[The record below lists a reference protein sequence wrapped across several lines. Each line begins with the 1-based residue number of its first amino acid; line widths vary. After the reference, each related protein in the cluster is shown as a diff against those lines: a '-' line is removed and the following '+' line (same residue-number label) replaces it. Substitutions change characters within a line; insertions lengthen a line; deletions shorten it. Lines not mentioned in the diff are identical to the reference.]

1 MEEEIIAAM
10 TDPIS
15 GKSFWEKLGRSVG
28 KGLEKAKE
36 TSVRLGE
43 GAVARLDLKNAKDHL
58 ESRYRLLGRAVADR
72 MVERK
77 EPVVEA
83 SDPAVKA
90 LLDEVAAAQA
100 AVEEMEKKP
109 G

>member
-1 MEEEIIAAM
+1 MMSI
-10 TDPIS
+10 
-15 GKSFWEKLGRSVG
+15 
-28 KGLEKAKE
+28 
-36 TSVRLGE
+36 
-43 GAVARLDLKNAKDHL
+43 
-58 ESRYRLLGRAVADR
+58 Y
-72 MVERK
+72 
-77 EPVVEA
+77 EA